1 MDLNIIKSIYFVGIK
16 GVAMASLAIVA
27 KEMGKEV
34 RGSDVEEEFPTDA
47 TLHRFKIAHVKNFS
61 PEHITD
67 DIELV
72 IYTGAH
78 QGVNNIEVQTAIK
91 KEIPVLPHGKALGL
105 FMQG

>member
-91 KEIPVLPHGKALGL
+91 KGIPVLPHGKAL
-105 FMQG
+105 